1 MIYLL
6 DVSVLIAL
14 FDREHVNCS
23 LARDWF
29 KTLGGGATD
38 RASWATCPIAEN
50 GVLRIMGSRSYPGSP
65 GSPAAVAG
73 FLEALIG
80 RGGHVFWPDSI
91 SLRDAGAVLP
101 DRLLTSAQLTD
112 TYLLALARRH
122 GGKLAT
128 LDRRIAVAA
137 VPDGA
142 RHLHLLE

>member
-1 MIYLL
+1 MTYLL

-29 KTLGGGATD
+29 KRLDGD
-38 RASWATCPIAEN
+38 SWATCPITEN
-50 GVLRIMGSRSYPGSP
+50 GVLRILGSRRYPGSP

-73 FLEALIG
+73 FIEALIT

-91 SLRDAGAVLP
+91 SLRDADAVLP

-112 TYLLALARRH
+112 TYLLALARAH
-122 GGKLAT
+122 GGRLAT

-142 RHLHLLE
+142 RYLHLLA

>member
-1 MIYLL
+1 MTYLL
-6 DVSVLIAL
+6 DVSVLVAL
-14 FDREHVNCS
+14 FDQEHVNCS

-29 KTLGGGATD
+29 KRLDGGD
-38 RASWATCPIAEN
+38 WATCPITEN
-50 GVLRIMGSRSYPGSP
+50 GVLRIMGCRSYPGSP
-65 GSPAAVAG
+65 GSPAAVAV
-73 FLEALIG
+73 FLAALVA

-101 DRLLTSAQLTD
+101 DRLLSSAQLTD
-112 TYLLALARRH
+112 TYLLALAGRN

-142 RHLHLLE
+142 RHLHLIE

>member
-14 FDREHVNCS
+14 FDSEHVNCR

-29 KTLGGGATD
+29 KRLDGGP
-38 RASWATCPIAEN
+38 WATCPITEN

-65 GSPAAVAG
+65 GSPASVAV
-73 FLEALIG
+73 FLEALIA

-91 SLRDAGAVLP
+91 SMRDATVVTP

-112 TYLLALARRH
+112 TYLLALARANE
-122 GGKLAT
+122 GQLAT
-128 LDRRIAVAA
+128 LDRRIVTSA
-137 VPDGA
+137 VPDGS
-142 RHLHLLE
+142 RHLHLLT